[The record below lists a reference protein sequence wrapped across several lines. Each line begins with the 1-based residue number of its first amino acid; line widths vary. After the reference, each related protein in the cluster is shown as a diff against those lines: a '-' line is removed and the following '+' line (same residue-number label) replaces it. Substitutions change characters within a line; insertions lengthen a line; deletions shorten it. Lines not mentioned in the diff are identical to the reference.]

1 MKLSTAV
8 ITLIFL
14 LSFAK
19 SVFPAE
25 LQNQF
30 EIGRNYYYSAEF
42 KKAISHFERA
52 IAVHPTDA
60 RAYFWLGK
68 SYENLVLINGPMLGM
83 NAGSKAH
90 NDLDRAVQL
99 APEDREYRQELFEFL
114 VNADYSRNALR
125 EADSILQTVSESD
138 PDYPF
143 MQLRLHEAHTARSS
157 LEHRAGAVIATPL
170 ESLHMAGQPFSM
182 KHSTGM

>member
-1 MKLSTAV
+1 M
-8 ITLIFL
+8 FL
-14 LSFAK
+14 LTFSTSA
-19 SVFPAE
+19 FPAE

-52 IAVHPTDA
+52 IALHPTDA
-60 RAYFWLGK
+60 RAYFWVGK
-68 SYENLVLINGPMLGM
+68 SYENLALINGPVFGL

-90 NDLDRAVQL
+90 KALARAVQL
-99 APEDREYRQELFEFL
+99 APEDRDYRQELFEFL
-114 VNADYSRNALR
+114 INADYSPKALR
-125 EADSILQTVSESD
+125 EAESILQTVNESD

-143 MQLRLHEAHTARSS
+143 MQLRLQEAHAVRSAP
-157 LEHRAGAVIATPL
+157 EHRAGAVIMTPL
-170 ESLHMAGQPFSM
+170 ESMNIAQQPFSM